1 MATGNLDRKVV
12 DALKDV
18 RAVLVRSNNHLVYE
32 LPNGRKVV
40 LSATQRNST
49 HLWKRQVKDI
59 YNAAKGIS

>member
-1 MATGNLDRKVV
+1 MANRLDRKVE

-18 RAVLVRSNNHLVYE
+18 QAVLVRSNNHLVYK
-32 LPNGRKVV
+32 LPNNATVV

-59 YNAAKGIS
+59 YNAAKDIK